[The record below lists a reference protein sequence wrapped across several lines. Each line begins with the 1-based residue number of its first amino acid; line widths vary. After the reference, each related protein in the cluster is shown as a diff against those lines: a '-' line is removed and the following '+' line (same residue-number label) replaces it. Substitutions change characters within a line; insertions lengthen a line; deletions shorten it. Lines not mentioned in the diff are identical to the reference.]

1 MTNFRTFIGNF
12 MQQAGIGLILVLIV
26 VIFSIIAPHFASVT
40 NLRNI
45 FTQITLNTILAVGM
59 TFAILI
65 GGIDLSVGSVMA
77 LCTVTAGSML
87 INENI
92 PLWLAIVLTVMVSM
106 AVGTACGFFNG
117 FVSTYWR
124 LPSFIVTLGMLNIA
138 RGLALL
144 WTDARTIYNFPEPF
158 VAFGRGT
165 VFEVIPYIFIVAI
178 VIVFLGAF
186 ILRWTVFGRML
197 LAIGNNEEAVRLSG
211 KNTAI
216 VKILAFTITGWCV
229 GVAGIMYMA
238 RLTIASPILGVAF
251 ELNAIA
257 AVIIGG
263 TSLFGGKGSFIG
275 TFIGACIM
283 GVLNNGLILMGVGDF
298 ARQVVTGVVI
308 IIAVIIDAYRAKVAV
323 QPAAA

>member
-1 MTNFRTFIGNF
+1 MKLKTYFGSF
-12 MQQAGIGLILVLIV
+12 MQQAGIGLILVLMV
-26 VIFSIIAPHFASVT
+26 VVFSFIAPHFASVA

-59 TFAILI
+59 TFVILI

-77 LCTVTAGSML
+77 LCTVVAGTML
-87 INENI
+87 VNENI
-92 PLWLAIVLTVMVSM
+92 PLPVAIILTILISM
-106 AVGTACGFFNG
+106 GVGTATGFFNG
-117 FVSTYWR
+117 FVSTYWN

-158 VAFGRGT
+158 VAFGSGT
-165 VFEVIPYIFIVAI
+165 MLWDVVPFIFVVALI
-178 VIVFLGAF
+178 MVALGQF
-186 ILRWTVFGRML
+186 ILMRTVFGRML

-216 VKILAFTITGWCV
+216 VKILAFTICGLCV
-229 GVAGIMYMA
+229 GVAGLIYMA
-238 RLTIASPILGVAF
+238 RLTISSPILGVGF
-251 ELNAIA
+251 ELDAIA

-263 TSLFGGKGSFIG
+263 TSLFGGKGSFVG
-275 TFIGACIM
+275 TFIGACII

-298 ARQVVTGVVI
+298 ARQVVTGLVI
-308 IIAVIIDAYRAKVAV
+308 IVAVIIDVYRAKVGGQA
-323 QPAAA
+323 

>member
-1 MTNFRTFIGNF
+1 MGNFKLFIGNF
-12 MQQAGIGLILVLIV
+12 MQRAGIGLILVLLV
-26 VIFSIIAPHFASVT
+26 LVFTFAAPHFATVT
-40 NLRNI
+40 NLRNV

-77 LCTVTAGSML
+77 LCTVAAGSML
-87 INENI
+87 VNENM
-92 PLWLAIVLTVMVSM
+92 PLWLVIILTVLSSM
-106 AVGTACGFFNG
+106 GIGTLAGFFNG
-117 FVSTYWR
+117 FVSTFWG

-158 VAFGRGT
+158 VNFGSGT
-165 VFEVIPYIFIVAI
+165 IFEVIPYIFIVALAI
-178 VIVFLGAF
+178 VALGAF
-186 ILRWTVFGRML
+186 ILRQTVFGRML

-216 VKILAFTITGWCV
+216 IKVLAFTITGWCV
-229 GVAGIMYMA
+229 GVAGIIYMA
-238 RLTIASPILGVAF
+238 RLTISSPILGVGF

-275 TFIGACIM
+275 TFIGACII

-298 ARQVVTGVVI
+298 ARQVVTGAVI

-323 QPAAA
+323 QAPA